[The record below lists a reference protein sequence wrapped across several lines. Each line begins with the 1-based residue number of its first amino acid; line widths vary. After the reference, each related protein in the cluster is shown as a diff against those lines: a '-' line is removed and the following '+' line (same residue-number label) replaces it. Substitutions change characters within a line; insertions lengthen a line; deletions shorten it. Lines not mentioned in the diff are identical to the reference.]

1 MKILFFRSVW
11 GLEDQPTLADR
22 FARIKEGGFDGV
34 EVAVPDTVDEC
45 KRARECLD
53 ELGLAVVGQQWQSCG
68 RNPAEHVASFE
79 KLYERALLLKPLYL
93 NSHTG
98 CDHFT
103 LEENL
108 AIFDHTTAL
117 AVIHGV
123 PVYHET
129 HRSRALF
136 SAPQTM
142 QILDARPNL
151 RLTADFSHWCC
162 VHESLLE
169 DQADRVERAMQR
181 SYAIHARV
189 GHAEGPQITDPCD
202 PLWEKNLAV
211 HLAWWKRI
219 VAHRQAEGC
228 EILPVCPE
236 FGPAPYMTLL
246 PHVHTPI
253 ADLWQIN
260 CHMMEWLRPRLG

>member
-1 MKILFFRSVW
+1 
-11 GLEDQPTLADR
+11 
-22 FARIKEGGFDGV
+22 
-34 EVAVPDTVDEC
+34 
-45 KRARECLD
+45 
-53 ELGLAVVGQQWQSCG
+53 
-68 RNPAEHVASFE
+68 
-79 KLYERALLLKPLYL
+79 
-93 NSHTG
+93 
-98 CDHFT
+98 
-103 LEENL
+103 
-108 AIFDHTTAL
+108 
-117 AVIHGV
+117 
-123 PVYHET
+123 
-129 HRSRALF
+129 
-136 SAPQTM
+136 
-142 QILDARPNL
+142 
-151 RLTADFSHWCC
+151 
-162 VHESLLE
+162 
-169 DQADRVERAMQR
+169 MQR